1 MSGTASGQQPLAKQ
15 ASLPGFCPVEEAL
28 KQLSEAGI
36 EERGAIFTRREV
48 VDFILDLVGYT
59 PDRPLH
65 ELPLLEPSFGD
76 GDFLLA
82 AVERLL
88 TAWRDLAEA
97 VPAAA
102 LANCIRAVELH
113 QTSFEST
120 RAKLA
125 KLLKDAGIGRV
136 DASSLLEIW
145 LIHDDFLLADLPL
158 PVHFVV
164 GNPPYVRHELIPDAL
179 ITEYRNRYSTIFD
192 RADIYIPFI
201 ERSLNQLCD
210 GGKLGF
216 ICADRWMKN
225 RYGGPLRRLVSE
237 EFHLQIYVDMFD
249 TPAFH
254 SDVIAYPAVFII
266 GRQEPGATRIAHRPE
281 ISASSLTALANQLTD
296 ASPPSPTAPIKQ
308 MARVPDGSQPWIL
321 DTPDHLALVRRL
333 ERDFPTIEEAGCKV
347 GIGVATGAD
356 KAFIGPFEDLDVE
369 DDRKLPLALTRDIM
383 SGEVEWRGQGI
394 VNPFADEGGLVVL
407 DEYPRLKRHLED
419 RKDQIAKRHIARKVP
434 SNWYRT
440 IDRIYP
446 GLART
451 PKLLIPDIKGKAHIV
466 YEDGKLYPH
475 HNLYYITS
483 DDWDLRALQAVLLS
497 GVARLFVAAYSTR
510 MRGGYLRFQA
520 QYLRRIRLPH
530 CSTVS
535 RDTMH
540 DLAAAARAG
549 DVEACSQAVVAL
561 YKLNADELVALDGNG
576 TDS

>member
-1 MSGTASGQQPLAKQ
+1 MSETASGQRSLSKQ
-15 ASLPGFCPVEEAL
+15 AFFPGFCPVEEAL
-28 KQLSEAGI
+28 QQLSEAGI

-59 PDRPLH
+59 PDRSLQ
-65 ELPLLEPSFGD
+65 ELLLLEPSFGD
-76 GDFLLA
+76 GDFLVA

-88 TAWRDLAEA
+88 ATWRSIVEPL
-97 VPAAA
+97 PATT

-113 QTSFEST
+113 QSSFEST

-125 KLLKDAGIGRV
+125 QLLQDAGISRI
-136 DASSLLEIW
+136 DAASLLDAW
-145 LIHDDFLLADLPL
+145 LMHDDFLLADLRL
-158 PVHFVV
+158 PVHVVV

-192 RADIYIPFI
+192 RADIYVPFI
-201 ERSLNQLCD
+201 ERSLNLLCD

-254 SDVIAYPAVFII
+254 SDVIAYPAIFII

-281 ISASSLTALANQLTD
+281 ISASSLTALAVQLTD
-296 ASPPSPTAPIKQ
+296 TSPLSQTAPIKQ
-308 MARVPDGSQPWIL
+308 MTRVPNGSQPWIL
-321 DTPDHLALVRRL
+321 DAPDNLALVRRL

-356 KAFIGPFEDLDVE
+356 EAFIGPFEDLDVE
-369 DDRKLPLALTRDIM
+369 DDRKLPLAMTRDIM
-383 SGEVEWRGQGI
+383 SGEVEWRGLGI
-394 VNPFADEGGLVVL
+394 VNPFAEEGGLVAL
-407 DEYPRLKRHLED
+407 DGYPRLKRHLEE
-419 RKDQIAKRHIARKVP
+419 RKDQIAKRHIARKAP

-446 GLART
+446 ALARK

-466 YEDGKLYPH
+466 YEGGKLYPH

-535 RDTMH
+535 RDMIH

-549 DVEACSQAVVAL
+549 DVEACSQAAAAL
-561 YKLNADELVALDGNG
+561 YKLDADELAALDGNG
-576 TDS
+576 TDR